1 MRVAVLGAGV
11 VGVATAWYLRELG
24 CDVDVY
30 DRQPEAGLETSLANG
45 GQISVSHAEP
55 WAAPGVPL
63 KALKWLGQPDAPL
76 LFRPQANLH
85 QWMWGLHFL
94 RECTHGR
101 WLANTKNL
109 IALGLYSRQALQE
122 LRTALPL
129 SYAQATN
136 GIMHVYTDAPSF
148 AAAKTHAH
156 TMESLGVDRKVLS
169 AREALHLEPA
179 LAHLMPRISGATFT
193 RTDEQGDAFLFTQQ
207 LAFYCK
213 MKGVSFHHNTN
224 LQSLSSSSGRITSA
238 QALDAQGAPF
248 TINADAFVVALGP
261 HSRNFTKSLGL
272 SIPMYPAKGYS
283 ATYEIKDFT
292 KIPTMSITDEAR
304 KVVFTKLD
312 DRLRVAGTAEFNGF
326 NMSLNPARCE
336 ALDRAT
342 RDWFEGGVDHD
353 SVQYWTGLRPTT
365 PNNTPWIGR
374 AKPYSNLYWNT
385 GHGTLG
391 WTHGCGS
398 AKGLALIMTG
408 QDPECAFSW
417 KR

>member
-1 MRVAVLGAGV
+1 MRVAILGAGV
-11 VGVATAWYLRELG
+11 VGVTTAWYLRELG
-24 CDVDVY
+24 CEVDVY
-30 DRQPEAGLETSLANG
+30 DRQPDSGLETSLANG

-76 LFRPQANLH
+76 LFRPQADID
-85 QWMWGLHFL
+85 QWIWGLRFL

-109 IALGLYSRQALQE
+109 IALGLYSRQALQD

-136 GIMHVYTDAPSF
+136 GIMHVYTDEPSF
-148 AAAKTHAH
+148 SAAKTHAH
-156 TMESLGVDRKVLS
+156 TMESLGVDRKILS
-169 AREALHLEPA
+169 ARDALHHEPA

-193 RTDEQGDAFLFTQQ
+193 RTDEQGDAYLFTQQ
-207 LAFYCK
+207 LTFYCK
-213 MKGVSFHHNTN
+213 MKGVQFHNNVN
-224 LQSLSSSSGRITSA
+224 LQSLEHSSGRITQA
-238 QALDAQGAPF
+238 KALDDKGNTFA
-248 TINADAFVVALGP
+248 IHADAFVVALGP
-261 HSRNFTKSLGL
+261 HSRKFTKDLGL

-283 ATYEIKDFT
+283 ATYSIKDFT

-326 NMSLNPARCE
+326 DMSLNTARCE

-342 RDWFEGGVDHD
+342 KDWFEGGVDHD

-365 PNNTPWIGR
+365 PNNTPWIGH

-408 QDPECAFSW
+408 QDPDCGFSW